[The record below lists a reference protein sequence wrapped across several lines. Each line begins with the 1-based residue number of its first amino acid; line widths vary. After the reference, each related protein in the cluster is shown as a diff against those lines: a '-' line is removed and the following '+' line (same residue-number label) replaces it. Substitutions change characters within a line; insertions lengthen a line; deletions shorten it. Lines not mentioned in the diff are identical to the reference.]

1 MTDQPGTTFPFNLSD
16 VAADM
21 NRRFG
26 WKEADLG
33 KAMAQL
39 FAAAQTGVQHFG
51 AKGADPALWP
61 AFSASAAEAGEGA
74 NPMNLFFGPEEVRK
88 QVASQI
94 AAATGLQQDAISE
107 MMPVAATLAMGK
119 QVRPY
124 LNEPAQEMLDAFL
137 RGFARGRPK
146 PAPTP
151 ADVIGEY
158 QKAMMSFWS
167 SFMPPQGEGDAAP
180 DEAEQKGSKDAASQE
195 MEGATADATDADRL
209 VSDWMAMGKDLQ
221 ANQFKAFEE
230 LFQKASDGLKGEKAQ
245 E

>member
-1 MTDQPGTTFPFNLSD
+1 MTDQPGTTFPFNLND
-16 VAADM
+16 VAEDM

-26 WKEADLG
+26 WKDADLG
-33 KAMAQL
+33 AAMSQL
-39 FAAAQTGVQHFG
+39 FAAAQAGVQQFG
-51 AKGADPALWP
+51 AKGIDP
-61 AFSASAAEAGEGA
+61 SAWAASSSGETAA
-74 NPMNLFFGPEEVRK
+74 NPMNLFFGPEEIRK

-94 AAATGLQQDAISE
+94 ASATGLQQEAITE

-124 LNEPAQEMLDAFL
+124 LNEPAQDLLDAFL

-146 PAPTP
+146 PAPTA
-151 ADVIGEY
+151 ADMIGEY

-167 SFMPPQGEGDAAP
+167 GLMPVQA
-180 DEAEQKGSKDAASQE
+180 DEIKSAEQPAQPEPEMQDASEEEDTQAA
-195 MEGATADATDADRL
+195 GDGTAAADRF

-230 LFQKASDGLKGEKAQ
+230 LFQKAADGMAAGKAL